1 MPQQKPNQFARLIA
15 VFALGAAFL
24 LVIITIAS
32 SGGDSDDGESNGDG
46 DTVENTGPT
55 AKGERALEAGV
66 WVVGEGDTLVSIS
79 EETGIDLDELVA
91 LNPDIDPQAL
101 ITGQRISLRS
111 GGAGGAGSAADESSG
126 DSDDGVDAGD
136 TPSSGT
142 GEGDGGPTG
151 TTTNPSIGV
160 D

>member
-1 MPQQKPNQFARLIA
+1 MPQQQPNQFARVVA
-15 VFALGAAFL
+15 VFALGVAFL

-32 SGGDSDDGESNGDG
+32 SGGDSNDEDSAADA
-46 DTVENTGPT
+46 DAVENTGPT
-55 AKGERALEAGV
+55 AKGERALENGV

-79 EETGIDLDELVA
+79 EETGIDLEELVE

-101 ITGQRISLRS
+101 IEGQRISLRQ
-111 GGAGGAGSAADESSG
+111 GTVGPDSG
-126 DSDDGVDAGD
+126 DETGTEVDAGD

-151 TTTNPSIGV
+151 TTNPSIGV

>member
-1 MPQQKPNQFARLIA
+1 MPQQKPNQFARVIA
-15 VFALGAAFL
+15 VLALGAAFL
-24 LVIITIAS
+24 LVIVTLAS
-32 SGGDSDDGESNGDG
+32 SGGDSNDGDSNGNDE
-46 DTVENTGPT
+46 TVENTGPT

-79 EETGIDLDELVA
+79 EETGIDLDELVS

-101 ITGQRISLRS
+101 IEGQRISLRS
-111 GGAGGAGSAADESSG
+111 GTAGPDSSSEDTG
-126 DSDDGVDAGD
+126 TEVDAGD
-136 TPSSGT
+136 TPESGT
-142 GEGDGGPTG
+142 GSGDGGPTG